1 MFELIIYQTA
11 QARRPFE
18 EWLDRLRDSTAEM
31 RITRRIRQFQSGA
44 LGDYASVGEGV
55 FELRIHFGPG
65 FRVYF
70 GRSGERIVV
79 LLCGGDKSTQH
90 KDIERAK
97 EYWSDW
103 KGRQS

>member
-1 MFELIIYQTA
+1 LKNGLIGCAI
-11 QARRPFE
+11 
-18 EWLDRLRDSTAEM
+18 SVEM
-31 RITRRIRQFQSGA
+31 RITRRIRQVQSGA

-79 LLCGGDKSTQH
+79 LLCGGDKSTQQ